1 MDKDRCLP
9 YAYGKSC
16 QMCYDQCPLTDKAI
30 TMVEAGVTVGARTL
44 TLKQPQVD
52 SKLCIGCGICE
63 NKCPV
68 EGKSAIRVV
77 SV

>member
-1 MDKDRCLP
+1 
-9 YAYGKSC
+9 
-16 QMCYDQCPLTDKAI
+16 
-30 TMVEAGVTVGARTL
+30 MVESSIPFGANTL

-68 EGKSAIRVV
+68 AGQSAIRVN